1 MSKISKTVAVLG
13 VVAGL
18 GVAALPI
25 STYAANPE
33 TVNLNVKVVDK
44 IELDADSTTVNINA
58 TNGAAV
64 TGQEGTVTLTVK
76 TGNSKG
82 YTLNAKTGSVD
93 LADGSGNS
101 IPAGAPITGSSLWG
115 MKGGNQ
121 VFQNYTGLQ
130 TADQLVKKTAIAPT
144 IGEDATAVTFGVTTA
159 TNQAAGTYTG
169 TAVFT
174 ATANI

>member
-44 IELDADSTTVNINA
+44 IELDADNTTVNINA

-93 LADGSGNS
+93 LADGSVNS
-101 IPAGAPITGSSLWG
+101 IPAGAPLVGSSLWG
-115 MKGGNQ
+115 MKGGDQ

-130 TADQLVKKTAIAPT
+130 TTDQLVKKMTIAPT
-144 IGEDATAVTFGVTTA
+144 SGEDATAVTFGVTTA

>member
-44 IELDADSTTVNINA
+44 IELNADRTTANINA
-58 TNGAAV
+58 TNGADV
-64 TGQEGTVTLTVK
+64 TGQEDTVTLTVK

-82 YTLNAKTGSVD
+82 YTLNAKTGNTN
-93 LADGSGNS
+93 LANGSSNL
-101 IPAGAPITGSSLWG
+101 IPAGAPLVGSSLWG
-115 MKGGNQ
+115 MKGGDQ
-121 VFQNYTGLQ
+121 AFQNYTGLQ
-130 TADQLVKKTAIAPT
+130 TTDQLVKTTIAPT
-144 IGEDATAVTFGVTTA
+144 SGEDTTPVTFGVTTA
-159 TNQAAGTYTG
+159 ADQAAGIYTG
-169 TAVFT
+169 NVVFT
-174 ATANI
+174 AIANI

>member
-44 IELDADSTTVNINA
+44 IELNADRTTANINA
-58 TNGAAV
+58 TNGADV
-64 TGQEGTVTLTVK
+64 TGQEDTVTLTVK

-82 YTLNAKTGSVD
+82 YTLNAKTGNTD

-101 IPAGAPITGSSLWG
+101 IPAGAPLVGSSLWG

-130 TADQLVKKTAIAPT
+130 TTDQLVKKTTIAPT
-144 IGEDATAVTFGVTTA
+144 SGEDATAVTFGVTTA